1 MFQRYIN
8 QIYILFQVG
17 YDDSILTKLGSPSA
31 VEDYWNAAA
40 PHLQAR
46 YCHSSLGTK
55 IKVERIGDFKHH
67 AGKTLTA
74 SGDSLK
80 QMQADT
86 VANLGTADLY
96 VYMVHDASSQWG
108 TAGIAYRSVVC
119 GHYPYKKYQQS
130 INEWRKQGS
139 VAYGAVDIKF

>member
-1 MFQRYIN
+1 ME
-8 QIYILFQVG
+8 
-17 YDDSILTKLGSPSA
+17 A
-31 VEDYWNAAA
+31 YWNAAA

-86 VANLGTADLY
+86 VDNLGTADLY

>member
-1 MFQRYIN
+1 
-8 QIYILFQVG
+8 
-17 YDDSILTKLGSPSA
+17 
-31 VEDYWNAAA
+31 
-40 PHLQAR
+40 
-46 YCHSSLGTK
+46 
-55 IKVERIGDFKHH
+55 
-67 AGKTLTA
+67 
-74 SGDSLK
+74 
-80 QMQADT
+80 MQADT

-139 VAYGAVDIKF
+139 VAYGAVDIKFWNRYLKVIKSIHRALSFLTACGSWNRP